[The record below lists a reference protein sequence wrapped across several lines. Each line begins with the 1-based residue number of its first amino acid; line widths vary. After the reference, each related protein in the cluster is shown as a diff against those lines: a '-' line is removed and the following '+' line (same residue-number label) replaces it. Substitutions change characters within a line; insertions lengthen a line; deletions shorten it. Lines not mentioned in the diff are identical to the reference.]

1 MYPQHGSIVYM
12 KKPKDKPI
20 KSKHSEDL
28 HIRLMSGQKDKYQ
41 KAADKAEMPL
51 SVWIRTRLSMAA
63 DKELK

>member
-1 MYPQHGSIVYM
+1 M